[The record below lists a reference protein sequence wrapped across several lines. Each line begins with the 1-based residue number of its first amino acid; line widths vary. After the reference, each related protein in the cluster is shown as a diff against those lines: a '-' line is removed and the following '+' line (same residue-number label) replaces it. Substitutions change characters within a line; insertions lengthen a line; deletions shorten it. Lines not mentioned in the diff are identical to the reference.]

1 MLFFLLTQ
9 SIKQSTVNHHH
20 LPLVIFSLPQKYQKS
35 MWPLERST
43 SKPFLLHIEG
53 AGPVA
58 GELDGMEFENL
69 LASFDLHS
77 IGLDQLSP
85 IPV

>member
-1 MLFFLLTQ
+1 
-9 SIKQSTVNHHH
+9 
-20 LPLVIFSLPQKYQKS
+20 

-85 IPV
+85 IPVWEKEDVCHIVPSNYKPAGT